1 MKEVIGMATK
11 SITNNIVIRDK
22 KHVKALIKALEK
34 SQSTDRKHTVSK
46 AVLYNPSEDQLQKI
60 FGA

>member
-1 MKEVIGMATK
+1 MATK
-11 SITNNIVIRDK
+11 SITKNIVIRDK

-34 SQSTDRKHTVSK
+34 SQSTDKKHTVSK
-46 AVLYNPSEDQLQKI
+46 AVLCNPSVDQLQKI

>member
-1 MKEVIGMATK
+1 MATK
-11 SITNNIVIRDK
+11 SITKNIVIRDK

-34 SQSTDRKHTVSK
+34 SQSTDKKHTVSK
-46 AVLYNPSEDQLQKI
+46 AVLYNPSVDQLQKI